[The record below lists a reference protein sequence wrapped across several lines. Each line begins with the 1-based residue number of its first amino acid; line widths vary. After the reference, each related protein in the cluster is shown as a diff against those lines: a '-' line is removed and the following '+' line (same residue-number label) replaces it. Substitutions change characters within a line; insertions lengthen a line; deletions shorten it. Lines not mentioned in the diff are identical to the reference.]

1 MSKFYSV
8 LKRLTRNDATY
19 LAHRFLLRAVYGN
32 RLQRLANRDM
42 FHRPEW
48 FWASRP
54 VPVYRVERPASSGGL
69 SATDKKLLIADLL
82 TSFDEAQKLD
92 KENSSYSALW
102 RWNVERTAR
111 DFIDALVRKDAQKVL
126 SFLEGMLSQPALW
139 GIGYGDFGIW
149 QGDRFA
155 SFLIFHQLVGLAESL
170 ALVRTECPEQ
180 GEIGYAFDVGV
191 ESLVEKIEQTVG
203 VRMDFPRV
211 ASSYGIMING
221 RMLDMQTPSHLYSA
235 YRLRKNLEKYVSREN
250 YSVLEIGAG
259 FGGSA
264 YWFLQQ
270 LPRSKYCIL
279 DLALTNVYQGWFLS
293 NTLGRDNVLLFSDAL
308 KGAPIGSRQVSIM
321 PTRSEGYLGETRFDA
336 IFNQDSFPEMTEQA
350 IDDYLRLAHQRL
362 DGILYSFNHESF
374 SLVKGHPLPW
384 VPDRV
389 QKVGGFKRL
398 SRELSWVRR
407 GYVEEVY
414 RLTAPSGAGVI
425 RAPA

>member
-19 LAHRFLLRAVYGN
+19 LAHRLLLRAVYGN

-48 FWASRP
+48 FWGSRP
-54 VPVYRVERPASSGGL
+54 VPVYRIERPPSSGGL
-69 SATDKKLLIADLL
+69 SANDKKLLVADLL
-82 TSFDEAQKLD
+82 VSFEEAQNLD

-111 DFIDALVRKDAQKVL
+111 DFIDALVRKDSDRVL

-149 QGDRFA
+149 QGNRFA
-155 SFLIFHQLVGLAESL
+155 SFLILHQLVALAESL
-170 ALVRTECPEQ
+170 AIVRTECPEQ
-180 GEIGYAFDVGV
+180 GEIGYAFDIGV
-191 ESLVEKIEQTVG
+191 EPLVEKIEEVIG
-203 VRMDFPRV
+203 IRIDFPRV
-211 ASSYGIMING
+211 ASSYGIIIGN
-221 RMLDMQTPSHLYSA
+221 RLLDMQTPSHLYSA
-235 YRLRKNLEKYVSREN
+235 YRLRMHLHKYAPREN
-250 YSVLEIGAG
+250 YSILEIGAG

-270 LPRSKYCIL
+270 LPRSKYTIL

-293 NTLGRDNVLLFSDAL
+293 NTLGRENVLLFSDVLRGSAV
-308 KGAPIGSRQVSIM
+308 GSRRVSIM
-321 PTRSEGYLGETRFDA
+321 PTRSGSYLGGARFDA
-336 IFNQDSFPEMTEQA
+336 VFNQDSFPEMTEQA

-374 SLVKGHPLPW
+374 ALVKGQPLPW

-389 QKVGGFKRL
+389 LKVGGFERL

-414 RLTAPSGAGVI
+414 RLAPS
-425 RAPA
+425 RKPA